1 MYKRKAIFFDRDGVI
16 NKLIHREDGL
26 YSPRTFD
33 DFNFYQDVD
42 SCIKQLA
49 ENGFLIFIVSNQPDI
64 SRKKMLTE
72 ELNKIDIEINK
83 KLNID
88 QIYYSFDS
96 KVVSGGSKKPSPQMI
111 FEARDKWN
119 IDLSKSYFLGD
130 SIVDMECAK
139 NANVSFIL
147 VKRKHNQDLEYPYYV
162 DDLNNIH
169 SIISNI
175 I

>member
-33 DFNFYQDVD
+33 DFNFYQDVA
-42 SCIKQLA
+42 SCMKQLA

-64 SRKKMLTE
+64 SRKKMLIE
-72 ELNKIDIEINK
+72 ELNIIDTEINK
-83 KLNID
+83 KLHID

-96 KVVSGGSKKPSPQMI
+96 KAVKGGSKKPSPLMI
-111 FEARDKWN
+111 FKARDKWN

-130 SIVDMECAK
+130 SIVDMECAR

-147 VKRKHNQDLEYPYYV
+147 VKRKHNQHIEYPYYV
-162 DDLNNIH
+162 DNLNKVHAMINNI
-169 SIISNI
+169 I
-175 I
+175 

>member
-1 MYKRKAIFFDRDGVI
+1 MLRPAAFFDRDGVI

-33 DFNFYQDVD
+33 DFSFYQDVA

-96 KVVSGGSKKPSPQMI
+96 KFVSGGSKKPSPKMI
-111 FEARDKWN
+111 FKTKKDESTTITN
-119 IDLSKSYFLGD
+119 I
-130 SIVDMECAK
+130 AK
-139 NANVSFIL
+139 
-147 VKRKHNQDLEYPYYV
+147 P
-162 DDLNNIH
+162 LNCFT
-169 SIISNI
+169 
-175 I
+175 